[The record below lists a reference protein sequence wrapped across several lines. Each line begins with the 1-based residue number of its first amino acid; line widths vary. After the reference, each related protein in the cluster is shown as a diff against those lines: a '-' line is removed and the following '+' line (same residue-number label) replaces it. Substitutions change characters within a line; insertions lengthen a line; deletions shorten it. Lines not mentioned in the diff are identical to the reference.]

1 MHLLGAYDKRIVP
14 SYIPG
19 YSGHSVVMAFV
30 MERNRKILYII
41 AGFSHHRDRILSPR
55 NIRFD
60 FGDLGK
66 EWAARFLNAA
76 P

>member
-1 MHLLGAYDKRIVP
+1 
-14 SYIPG
+14 
-19 YSGHSVVMAFV
+19 MAFV